1 MATTLGISKANNY
14 KAAPEFNLD
23 TNSIEAS
30 YLNGIL
36 TIKFTEE
43 KVKETVK
50 KIKIS

>member
-1 MATTLGISKANNY
+1 MRNWFKKTFKKTFGLSK
-14 KAAPEFNLD
+14 NLD